1 MVDLRPCH
9 ISAGQATMAEG
20 IKAEVKSPEGPA
32 RSLQTSVSSTM
43 FPPKDLHLISWPSTS
58 TSSAN
63 HLHAYHLQRDHLLC
77 SQPPS
82 VCLHCLLV
90 GWIVGYGCLAVWSVG
105 IKRGLLLLRPLVS
118 FDLHIVMTGRISCLP
133 SCPRRT
139 KAGRAGHYTWER
151 KK

>member
-1 MVDLRPCH
+1 MIHYYHTALSSH
-9 ISAGQATMAEG
+9 LLYFQAY
-20 IKAEVKSPEGPA
+20 ILIFLSP
-32 RSLQTSVSSTM
+32 QTSVSSIM
-43 FPPKDLHLISWPSTS
+43 FPPKDLHLIPWPSTS

-77 SQPPS
+77 SHPPS

-90 GWIVGYGCLAVWSVG
+90 GWIVGYGCLVVWSVG

-133 SCPRRT
+133 ICPRQT
-139 KAGRAGHYTWER
+139 KARRAGHYTCKRR
-151 KK
+151 K